1 MSDIKGAEANK
12 DILTDDFISELTS
25 NIEKVN
31 TFEQAEDMVGKEVLV
46 MIEGKVA
53 DENAYVGRT
62 YRDAPNVDGL
72 IFINT
77 EEELI
82 SGDFAKVKITGALE
96 YDLIGELL

>member
-1 MSDIKGAEANK
+1 MPEQIAEEEKEQRQA
-12 DILTDDFISELTS
+12 DLMELQQEIAFD
-25 NIEKVN
+25 N
-31 TFEQAEDMVGKEVLV
+31 AENMIGREMLV

>member
-1 MSDIKGAEANK
+1 MELQQEIAFDNAENM
-12 DILTDDFISELTS
+12 IGRE
-25 NIEKVN
+25 
-31 TFEQAEDMVGKEVLV
+31 MLV
-46 MIEGKVA
+46 MIECKVA